1 MTKRDKVV
9 MISAAVLAILV
20 VATTILQAA
29 TSAQQNRPV
38 FWPVTIGII
47 LLSLFSVVFVFIR
60 RVRKSAYEKKLK
72 PDFFNAYQG
81 VKDALASSELPTV
94 YQREALS
101 DILELLLSAQG
112 SGKTANS
119 VIPNSKEF
127 SRRILFAYSSKSRA
141 GVIGLIDG
149 CIAFLL
155 FVLGSH
161 TLLWLEQTGQDYFL
175 VKTDAS
181 LVLFFIIIAI
191 CVLPFLRRLAVK
203 QSIWAYILPL
213 VTGILLIGLMEISR
227 KFFYAIPLVKAIL
240 DGTVLMIPNAV
251 LFGIYL
257 LTIPLLLLLKSA
269 IRRLAMRE

>member
-1 MTKRDKVV
+1 MTKRDKVI
-9 MISAAVLAILV
+9 MINAVVLAILV
-20 VATTILQAA
+20 IATTILQAV
-29 TSAQQNRPV
+29 TSVEQNRPV

-81 VKDALASSELPTV
+81 VKDALSSSELPTV

-101 DILELLLSAQG
+101 DILELLLSAQAT
-112 SGKTANS
+112 GKAVES
-119 VIPNSKEF
+119 VIPNPKEF
-127 SRRILFAYSSKSRA
+127 GQRILFAYSSKSRA
-141 GVIGLIDG
+141 GLIGLIDG
-149 CIAFLL
+149 VIAFLL
-155 FVLGSH
+155 FVLFSH

-191 CVLPFLRRLAVK
+191 CVLPFLRRLAAK
-203 QSIWAYILPL
+203 QSIWAYIMPL

-227 KFFYAIPLVKAIL
+227 KLFYAIPLVKAIL
-240 DGTVLMIPNAV
+240 DGTVLMIPNAAV
-251 LFGIYL
+251 FGIYL
-257 LTIPLLLLLKSA
+257 LAIPMLLLLKSA